1 LVLQEKNEALVS
13 GLLNIA
19 KYRKISDA
27 IQRFTKYATEPFNF
41 QRNEKV
47 SFYIED
53 RVGHSPKEEDLEKMS
68 RNLPDN

>member
-1 LVLQEKNEALVS
+1 MLQEKNDSLVS
-13 GLLNIA
+13 RLINIA

-27 IQRFTKYATEPFNF
+27 ILRFTKFATEPFGF

-68 RNLPDN
+68 RSLADN